1 MDIQNWKDALADIE
15 TADRDTFAKLSQV
28 RFTSFTGTCINLEVD
43 TDDLQKWVIAN
54 TNLIAQYLIPHF
66 GNSLSELD
74 VERRTGMNAEQAWQ
88 SALGQLQMEMPK
100 ASFDTWVRDTQLVSY
115 ENGLFVI
122 GVHNAYAREWL
133 ESRLSSTVIRLLMGI
148 MNRSV
153 DVRFVIH
160 GGVQTGMDTDGFLRE
175 REAWNKV
182 LEKLGEK
189 DLPEEA
195 VSILKKGA
203 LDGQN
208 LDAGILTICIPK
220 DDHETLLISDENR
233 QVIDC
238 ATDLLRTELEDAR
251 IKLSFERTDEK
262 YLEETDDEIVELR
275 AEEYDDAYEGV
286 AHPGRAVVL
295 PGYFR
300 HWLGLLG
307 PSLAWLYVA
316 FRQTA
321 YGAGFRSGKQY
332 GRFSGS
338 QIAANGGFCARSFWR
353 RVKKEETWAKLTG
366 LVTSETS
373 TKEWQPG
380 NKPRRL
386 MRRYSVAMTLPLTPE
401 HAYAL
406 SAWLK
411 EKAGE
416 VGPEAALRGAADT
429 PINELL
435 TAKKGA
441 GRPQTVRQIVSELFG
456 DQLSAGQVSALATA
470 IQSRIMPPKKDTIH
484 IPLYFLENVLP
495 YMGPG
500 PAWMLTILRDM
511 SFIDRNLV
519 TVAGGYR
526 EVADWMG
533 LSRPMTVY
541 EWLHGK
547 KAGKFKHPV
556 IRVYVR
562 EVAERRAASDF
573 ENAPRT
579 FEVYQDDVPHEILE
593 KALTNQDLNEL
604 FTRMSQD
611 NYANVAIGFTRLSD
625 DNYATVTSEF
635 TRFAQVIYA
644 SVRVFNLLTSQ
655 DQSIEPKNNNLQ
667 PPDNFFSTKRIAA
680 KIEPGK
686 IGAGV
691 GGSSWDFKKLLELNR
706 VKPDL
711 RSAFINSCD
720 PRSFVSWILYA
731 YGPEGRGIQDASALA
746 VARLAQK
753 PGEGAGGAYD
763 HLADLP
769 PREMH
774 DLFQQA
780 INGGY
785 VDNYHFQRAFSK
797 LHPEVLQELSERLF
811 GKPAR
816 A

>member
-1 MDIQNWKDALADIE
+1 MDIQSWKDALADIE
-15 TADRDTFAKLSQV
+15 AADRDTFAKLSLV

-43 TDDLQKWVIAN
+43 TDDLQNWVIEN
-54 TNLIAQYLIPHF
+54 TNLIGGYLLPHF
-66 GNSLSELD
+66 GNSLSELN
-74 VERRTGMNAEQAWQ
+74 VERRNGMDAEQAWQ

-115 ENGLFVI
+115 EDGLFVI
-122 GVHNAYAREWL
+122 GVRNAYAREWL
-133 ESRLSSTVIRLLMGI
+133 ESRLSSSVTRLLTGI

-153 DVRFVIH
+153 DVRFIVH
-160 GGVQTGMDTDGFLRE
+160 GGIQTGLDTDEFLRV
-175 REAWNKV
+175 RDAWNKV

-189 DLPEEA
+189 DLPDDA
-195 VSILKKGA
+195 VSILKRGA
-203 LDGQN
+203 LDGRS
-208 LDAGILTICIPK
+208 LDAGVLTVCIPK
-220 DDHETLLISDENR
+220 EDHETLFISLKNS
-233 QVIDC
+233 QVVDW
-238 ATDLLRTELEDAR
+238 ATDLLRAELDDAR
-251 IKLSFERTDEK
+251 IKISLERNDEK
-262 YLEETDDEIVELR
+262 DLEETGDEIVELR

-300 HWLGLLG
+300 YWLRLLG
-307 PSLAWLYVA
+307 PTLAWLYVA

-321 YGAGFRSGKQY
+321 YGAGGRSGKQY

-353 RVKKEETWAKLTG
+353 RVKKDETWAKLTS

-401 HAYAL
+401 HTYAL
-406 SAWLK
+406 NSWLK

-416 VGPEAALRGAADT
+416 VGPEAALRTAADT
-429 PINELL
+429 PVNELL
-435 TAKKGA
+435 TAKKGE
-441 GRPQTVRQIVSELFG
+441 GRPQTVRQIVAGLFG
-456 DQLSAGQVSALATA
+456 DQLPAGQVSALATA

-500 PAWMLTILRDM
+500 PGWMLTILRDM
-511 SFIDRNLV
+511 SFVDRNLV

-526 EVADWMG
+526 EVAGWMG

-556 IRVYVR
+556 IRVYLR
-562 EVAERRAASDF
+562 EVAERRAASEF

-579 FEVYQDDVPHEILE
+579 FDVYQDDIPHEVLE
-593 KALTNQDLNEL
+593 MALTDQDLNDL

-611 NYANVAIGFTRLSD
+611 IYANVAIGFTRLSE

-655 DQSIEPKNNNLQ
+655 DQSLEPKNINLQ
-667 PPDNFFSTKRIAA
+667 PPGSFFSIKRIAA

-686 IGAGV
+686 FGAGV
-691 GGSSWDFKKLLELNR
+691 GGSSWDFNKILELNR

-711 RSAFINSCD
+711 RSAFTDSCD

-731 YGPEGRGIQDASALA
+731 YGPEGQGVNDATALA
-746 VARLAQK
+746 VARLAK
-753 PGEGAGGAYD
+753 KSGEGAGGAYD

-769 PREMH
+769 PRELYSM
-774 DLFQQA
+774 LQQA
-780 INGGY
+780 IRGGY

-797 LHPEVLQELSERLF
+797 LRPEVLQELSERLF
-811 GKPAR
+811 GNPAK

>member
-1 MDIQNWKDALADIE
+1 MDIQNWQDALADVE
-15 TADRDTFAKLSQV
+15 AADQDTFGKLSLV

-43 TDDLQKWVIAN
+43 TDDLQNWVIAN

-74 VERRTGMNAEQAWQ
+74 VERRTGISAEQAWQ

-100 ASFDTWVRDTQLVSY
+100 ASFDTWMRDAQLLSY
-115 ENGLFVI
+115 QNGLFVI
-122 GVHNAYAREWL
+122 GVKNAYTREWL
-133 ESRLSSTVIRLLMGI
+133 ESRLSSTLIRLLMGI
-148 MNRSV
+148 MNRTV
-153 DVRFVIH
+153 DVRFVIQ
-160 GGVQTGMDTDGFLRE
+160 GGVQIGQDNDGFVRV
-175 REAWNKV
+175 RDAWNKI
-182 LEKLGEK
+182 LENLAEK
-189 DLPEEA
+189 DLPDEA

-208 LDAGILTICIPK
+208 LDDKILTVCIPK
-220 DDHETLLISDENR
+220 GDYETLLISHENK
-233 QVIDC
+233 QVIDYV
-238 ATDLLRTELEDAR
+238 TNLLRTELEDAR
-251 IKLSFERTDEK
+251 IKLSFEAINEK
-262 YLEETDDEIVELR
+262 YQDDTDDEIVELR

-300 HWLGLLG
+300 HWLSLLG

-321 YGAGFRSGKQY
+321 YGAGGRSGKQY

-338 QIAANGGFCARSFWR
+338 QIATNGGFCARSFWR

-401 HAYAL
+401 HTYAL
-406 SAWLK
+406 SVWLK
-411 EKAGE
+411 KKAGE
-416 VGPEAALRGAADT
+416 VGPEVALRAAADT
-429 PINELL
+429 PANELL
-435 TAKKGA
+435 TAEKGE
-441 GRPQTVRQIVSELFG
+441 GKPQTVRQIVSALFG
-456 DQLSAGQVSALATA
+456 DQLSAGQVSALATP
-470 IQSRIMPPKKDTIH
+470 IQSRIMPPKKNTIH

-500 PAWMLTILRDM
+500 PGWMLTILRDM
-511 SFIDRNLV
+511 SFVDRNLI
-519 TVAGGYR
+519 TVAGGYG

-533 LSRPMTVY
+533 MSRPMTVY

-562 EVAERRAASDF
+562 EVAERRAASNF

-593 KALTNQDLNEL
+593 KALTNQDLNDL
-604 FTRMSQD
+604 FTRVSQD
-611 NYANVAIGFTRLSD
+611 NYANVAIGFTRVSE

-655 DQSIEPKNNNLQ
+655 DQSPEPENKNLQ
-667 PPDNFFSTKRIAA
+667 PPASFFSTKRIAA
-680 KIEPGK
+680 KIDIAK
-686 IGAGV
+686 IGTGV
-691 GGSSWDFKKLLELNR
+691 VGSSWDFKKLLELNR

-711 RSAFINSCD
+711 RSVFIDSCN
-720 PRSFVSWILYA
+720 PSTFVSWILYA
-731 YGPEGRGIQDASALA
+731 YGPEGRGIHDATALT
-746 VARLAQK
+746 VTRLAQK

-763 HLADLP
+763 HLAELP
-769 PREMH
+769 PRELQNM
-774 DLFQQA
+774 LKQA
-780 INGGY
+780 IHGEY
-785 VDNYHFQRAFSK
+785 VDNYHFQRVFSS
-797 LHPEVLQELSERLF
+797 LIPEVLQELSERLY
-811 GKPAR
+811 GK
-816 A
+816 

>member
-1 MDIQNWKDALADIE
+1 MDW
-15 TADRDTFAKLSQV
+15 
-28 RFTSFTGTCINLEVD
+28 
-43 TDDLQKWVIAN
+43 
-54 TNLIAQYLIPHF
+54 
-66 GNSLSELD
+66 
-74 VERRTGMNAEQAWQ
+74 
-88 SALGQLQMEMPK
+88 
-100 ASFDTWVRDTQLVSY
+100 
-115 ENGLFVI
+115 
-122 GVHNAYAREWL
+122 
-133 ESRLSSTVIRLLMGI
+133 
-148 MNRSV
+148 
-153 DVRFVIH
+153 
-160 GGVQTGMDTDGFLRE
+160 
-175 REAWNKV
+175 
-182 LEKLGEK
+182 
-189 DLPEEA
+189 
-195 VSILKKGA
+195 
-203 LDGQN
+203 
-208 LDAGILTICIPK
+208 
-220 DDHETLLISDENR
+220 
-233 QVIDC
+233 
-238 ATDLLRTELEDAR
+238 ATDLLRAELDDAR
-251 IKLSFERTDEK
+251 IKLSFEKTDEK
-262 YLEETDDEIVELR
+262 ELEETDDEIVELR

-321 YGAGFRSGKQY
+321 YGAGGRSGKQY

-353 RVKKEETWAKLTG
+353 RVKKEETWASLTG

-386 MRRYSVAMTLPLTPE
+386 MRRYSVAMTLPLIPE

-416 VGPEAALRGAADT
+416 VGPEAALRAAADI
-429 PINELL
+429 PVNELL
-435 TAKKGA
+435 SAKKGE
-441 GRPQTVRQIVSELFG
+441 GKPQTVRQIVSGLFG

-511 SFIDRNLV
+511 SFVDRNLV

-533 LSRPMTVY
+533 MSRPMTVY

-593 KALTNQDLNEL
+593 KALTNQDLNDL
-604 FTRMSQD
+604 FTRVSQD
-611 NYANVAIGFTRLSD
+611 NYANVAIGFTRLSE

-655 DQSIEPKNNNLQ
+655 EQSLKPENKNLQ
-667 PPDNFFSTKRIAA
+667 PLGSFFSTKRIAA
-680 KIEPGK
+680 KIDVGK

-691 GGSSWDFKKLLELNR
+691 GGSSWDFNKLLELNR

-711 RSAFINSCD
+711 RSAFTEFV
-720 PRSFVSWILYA
+720 RSSLVRLLDFVCVWT
-731 YGPEGRGIQDASALA
+731 
-746 VARLAQK
+746 
-753 PGEGAGGAYD
+753 
-763 HLADLP
+763 
-769 PREMH
+769 
-774 DLFQQA
+774 
-780 INGGY
+780 
-785 VDNYHFQRAFSK
+785 
-797 LHPEVLQELSERLF
+797 
-811 GKPAR
+811 
-816 A
+816 

>member
-1 MDIQNWKDALADIE
+1 MDIQNWKDSLADIE
-15 TADRDTFAKLSQV
+15 EADRETYAKLSLV
-28 RFTSFTGTCINLEVD
+28 RFISFTGSCINLEVS
-43 TDDLQKWVIAN
+43 TDDLQNWVIEN
-54 TNLIAQYLIPHF
+54 TNRIAQYLIPHF
-66 GNSLSELD
+66 GNNLSELD
-74 VERRTGMNAEQAWQ
+74 VECRPGMDAEQAWQ

-100 ASFDTWVRDTQLVSY
+100 ASFDTWVRDTHLVSY

-122 GVHNAYAREWL
+122 GVRNDYAREWL
-133 ESRLSSTVIRLLMGI
+133 ESRLSSSVIRLLMGI

-153 DVRFVIH
+153 DVRFVVH
-160 GGVQTGMDTDGFLRE
+160 GGIQTGLNTDRFLRV
-175 REAWNKV
+175 RDAWNKV

-189 DLPEEA
+189 ELSEEA
-195 VSILKKGA
+195 VKILIRGS
-203 LDGQN
+203 LDGHN
-208 LDAGILTICIPK
+208 LDTGVLTVCMTK
-220 DDHETLLISDENR
+220 GDHETLFISQENS
-233 QVIDC
+233 QVVEW
-238 ATDLLRTELEDAR
+238 ATDLLRVELDDAG
-251 IKLSFERTDEK
+251 INLSFEIADEK
-262 YLEETDDEIVELR
+262 DLEEAGDEIVELR

-300 HWLGLLG
+300 YWLRLLG

-321 YGAGFRSGKQY
+321 YGAGGRSGKQY

-338 QIAANGGFCARSFWR
+338 QIAANGGFCARTFWR
-353 RVKKEETWAKLTG
+353 WVKKEETWANLTG

-401 HAYAL
+401 HTFAL
-406 SAWLK
+406 SEWLK

-416 VGPEAALRGAADT
+416 LGPEAALRAAADI
-429 PINELL
+429 PVNELL
-435 TAKKGA
+435 TTEKGE
-441 GRPQTVRQIVSELFG
+441 GRPQTVRQIVSGLFG

-511 SFIDRNLV
+511 SFVDRNLV

-533 LSRPMTVY
+533 MSRPMTVY

-556 IRVYVR
+556 IRVYTR
-562 EVAERRAASDF
+562 EVAERRAAGDF

-593 KALTNQDLNEL
+593 MALTNKDLKDL
-604 FTRMSQD
+604 FTRVSQD
-611 NYANVAIGFTRLSD
+611 IYANVAIGFTRLSE

-655 DQSIEPKNNNLQ
+655 EQSLEPNNKNLQ
-667 PPDNFFSTKRIAA
+667 PPSSFFSTKRIAA
-680 KIEPGK
+680 KIDFGK

-691 GGSSWDFKKLLELNR
+691 GGSSWDFNKILELNR

-711 RSAFINSCD
+711 RSAFTNSCA

-731 YGPEGRGIQDASALA
+731 YGPEGRGIDDATALA

-763 HLADLP
+763 HLADQP
-769 PREMH
+769 PRELYDM
-774 DLFQQA
+774 LQQA
-780 INGGY
+780 IRGGY

-797 LHPEVLQELSERLF
+797 LRPEALQELSERLF
-811 GKPAR
+811 GK
-816 A
+816 

>member
-1 MDIQNWKDALADIE
+1 MDIQNWKDALAEIE
-15 TADRDTFAKLSQV
+15 AADRDTFAKLSLV

-43 TDDLQKWVIAN
+43 TDDLQNWVIAN
-54 TNLIAQYLIPHF
+54 TNLIGKYLIPHF
-66 GNSLSELD
+66 GDGLSELN
-74 VERRTGMNAEQAWQ
+74 VERRTGMDAEQAWQ

-122 GVHNAYAREWL
+122 GVRNAYGRDWL
-133 ESRLSSTVIRLLMGI
+133 ESRLSSSVTRLLMGI

-153 DVRFVIH
+153 DVRFVVH
-160 GGVQTGMDTDGFLRE
+160 GGIQTGLDTDGFLRV
-175 REAWNKV
+175 RDAWNKV

-189 DLPEEA
+189 DLPDEA
-195 VSILKKGA
+195 VSILKRGA
-203 LDGQN
+203 LDGRN
-208 LDAGILTICIPK
+208 LDVDVLTICIPK
-220 DDHETLLISDENR
+220 EDHETLFISHENS
-233 QVIDC
+233 QVVDW
-238 ATDLLRTELEDAR
+238 ATDLLHAELDDAR
-251 IKLSFERTDEK
+251 IKISLERTDEK
-262 YLEETDDEIVELR
+262 DPEETGDEIVELR

-300 HWLGLLG
+300 HWLPLLG
-307 PSLAWLYVA
+307 PTLAWLYVA

-321 YGAGFRSGKQY
+321 YGAGGRSGKQY

-353 RVKKEETWAKLTG
+353 RVKKDETWAKLTS

-401 HAYAL
+401 HTYAL
-406 SAWLK
+406 NAWLK
-411 EKAGE
+411 ERAGE
-416 VGPEAALRGAADT
+416 VGPEAALRAAADT
-429 PINELL
+429 PVSELL
-435 TAKKGA
+435 SAKKGE
-441 GRPQTVRQIVSELFG
+441 GKPQTVRQLVSGLFG

-500 PAWMLTILRDM
+500 PGWMLTILRDM
-511 SFIDRNLV
+511 SFVDRNLV
-519 TVAGGYR
+519 NVAGGYR

-547 KAGKFKHPV
+547 KVGKFKHPV

-593 KALTNQDLNEL
+593 MALTNKDLNDL
-604 FTRMSQD
+604 FTRLSQD
-611 NYANVAIGFTRLSD
+611 NYATVAFGFTRLSE

-635 TRFAQVIYA
+635 TRFAQVVYA
-644 SVRVFNLLTSQ
+644 SVRVFNLLTSP
-655 DQSIEPKNNNLQ
+655 DQSLEPKNKNLQ
-667 PPDNFFSTKRIAA
+667 PPGSFFSTKRIAA

-691 GGSSWDFKKLLELNR
+691 GVASWDFNKILELNR

-711 RSAFINSCD
+711 RSAFIDSCD
-720 PRSFVSWILYA
+720 PSSFVSWILYA
-731 YGPEGRGIQDASALA
+731 YGPEGRGINDATALA
-746 VARLAQK
+746 VTRLAQK

-769 PREMH
+769 PRELH
-774 DLFQQA
+774 NLFQQA
-780 INGGY
+780 IRGGY

-797 LHPEVLQELSERLF
+797 LHSEALQELSERLF
-811 GKPAR
+811 GKPAK